1 MTASG
6 VILASLLP
14 SESGLAT
21 SLAIIRRKS
30 QLAKKDFRGR
40 LKAYADVEKVEKKNV
55 VRFFPTHLVVTR
67 LKLVG
72 FLQLLSVLVFVV
84 IALVTFDGRVDA
96 LLLHV
101 GSRQVQ
107 IGVCFAVRVFCPLCF
122 PESLFIVL
130 LCPIQC

>member
-40 LKAYADVEKVEKKNV
+40 LKAYADVERVEKKC
-55 VRFFPTHLVVTR
+55 RPLFSHAP
-67 LKLVG
+67 
-72 FLQLLSVLVFVV
+72 
-84 IALVTFDGRVDA
+84 
-96 LLLHV
+96 
-101 GSRQVQ
+101 GSDTSEARW
-107 IGVCFAVRVFCPLCF
+107 FSAAA
-122 PESLFIVL
+122 
-130 LCPIQC
+130 